1 MRSTLEAWDA
11 EMVEVNGIAEAKTE
25 TMEEQAADPCDVME
39 PDGGPDVA
47 KAESTPLTKW
57 KTWT

>member
-39 PDGGPDVA
+39 PERDQMRNRMVG
-47 KAESTPLTKW
+47 LTWRKQNQHH
-57 KTWT
+57 